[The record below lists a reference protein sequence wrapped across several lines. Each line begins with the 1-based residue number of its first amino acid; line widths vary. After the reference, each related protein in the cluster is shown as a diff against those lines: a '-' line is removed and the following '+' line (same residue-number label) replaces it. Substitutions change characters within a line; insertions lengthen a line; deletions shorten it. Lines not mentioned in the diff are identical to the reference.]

1 MTSAVVT
8 GPPPSHGARPFRGL
22 RRALEARER
31 FGVEVTPSCAAG
43 GPWGPTLVFMQRRL
57 SDDII
62 NTSGGNM
69 RKQKDEEL
77 EQYKRDIER
86 QKRFEQKTG

>member
-1 MTSAVVT
+1 MEQLWQESV
-8 GPPPSHGARPFRGL
+8 
-22 RRALEARER
+22 EAQFEKVAEQQNVNLSKFNQAMAKFTDER
-31 FGVEVTPSCAAG
+31 I
-43 GPWGPTLVFMQRRL
+43 
-57 SDDII
+57 D
-62 NTSGGNM
+62 NM

>member
-1 MTSAVVT
+1 MEQLWQESV
-8 GPPPSHGARPFRGL
+8 
-22 RRALEARER
+22 EAQFEKVAEQQNVNLSKFNQAMAKFTDER
-31 FGVEVTPSCAAG
+31 V
-43 GPWGPTLVFMQRRL
+43 
-57 SDDII
+57 D
-62 NTSGGNM
+62 NM

>member
-1 MTSAVVT
+1 MAEQQNVNLSKFNQAMAKFTD
-8 GPPPSHGARPFRGL
+8 
-22 RRALEARER
+22 ER
-31 FGVEVTPSCAAG
+31 V
-43 GPWGPTLVFMQRRL
+43 
-57 SDDII
+57 D
-62 NTSGGNM
+62 NM